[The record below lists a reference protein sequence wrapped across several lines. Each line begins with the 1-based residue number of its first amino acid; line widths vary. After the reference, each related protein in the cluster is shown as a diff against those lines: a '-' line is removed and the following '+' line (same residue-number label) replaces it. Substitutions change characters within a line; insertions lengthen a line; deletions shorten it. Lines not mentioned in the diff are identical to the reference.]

1 MNDGES
7 RNKGKGP
14 AKVLAVF
21 LSALAGRAIADWFSD
36 WRRRHGL

>member
-7 RNKGKGP
+7 RKKGKGP
-14 AKVLAVF
+14 AKVLAAF
-21 LSALAGRAIADWFSD
+21 LSALAVRAIADWFSD